1 MGAGK
6 VMTDC
11 LTLKSQAASAHHCYG
26 KEAQAQKAAVT
37 AESHEA
43 GDTASSCSFTS
54 TASPLLPVLL
64 PLSYPHPQHKPPSP
78 GPSLVFHPRT
88 SRKSPKSQHQWQDS
102 GTASLQPGLP
112 EIFFFILFPFSC
124 PLAYSLLKKSIPKL
138 NAATTHQLSAIPLS
152 ILLNFSCMW
161 YLPIPIGPQTTQSR
175 HVILSF
181 RVLIRL

>member
-6 VMTDC
+6 VMTNC
-11 LTLKSQAASAHHCYG
+11 LTLKSQAASAHHCYD

-88 SRKSPKSQHQWQDS
+88 SRKSPKPQHQWQDS
-102 GTASLQPGLP
+102 GTASLQPGLSK
-112 EIFFFILFPFSC
+112 ILFLSSFLF
-124 PLAYSLLKKSIPKL
+124 LAP
-138 NAATTHQLSAIPLS
+138 
-152 ILLNFSCMW
+152 
-161 YLPIPIGPQTTQSR
+161 
-175 HVILSF
+175 
-181 RVLIRL
+181 